1 MHAGGRPLQYSNPED
16 MQVIIDCY
24 FLSCALNR
32 GTDIQ
37 EGLNENGAI
46 SLDDFKRNTYDE
58 HPTISGMALVLDLTR
73 NSLIQYEG
81 REEFVNTVKKG
92 KVRVE
97 SYAEQRLQQPA
108 CTGTIFSLKNNF
120 GWCDKREIETSGTM
134 TVTVSNED
142 AGTA

>member
-16 MQVIIDCY
+16 MQVIIDDY
-24 FLSCALNR
+24 FKSCTYNR
-32 GTDIQ
+32 AFMAGADVDKPEDWEPNTD
-37 EGLNENGAI
+37 
-46 SLDDFKRNTYDE
+46 DE
-58 HPTISGMALVLDLTR
+58 HPTISGMGLVIDLTR
-73 NSLIQYEG
+73 QSLINYEG
-81 REEFVNTVKKG
+81 RKEFVDTIKKA
-92 KVRVE
+92 KIRVE

-120 GWCDKREIETSGTM
+120 GWCDKREIETSGSM